1 MNHRERVLSA
11 LSREGYDRIPV
22 RHEAEPVV
30 NSQLMAFFGV
40 SDELSLL
47 DCLGDDLRS
56 IQPVYLGPKS
66 RLHPDGTI
74 EFGWPTRL
82 WPVGARYRYVEVPGG
97 AYAEVVHRPFEG
109 IEDPDELDRFTFP
122 SPDWF
127 DYSTIKAQC
136 QRWGDYARY
145 HGKAGVL
152 DFMNSLS
159 HVRGMENVLMGIAVD
174 DPVLLKLMD
183 IKFKFHLEMV
193 ERVLKAAEGLID
205 IVYCGE
211 DLGTQLAPIIS
222 PRSFDRLFAPKFGE
236 FFDMVHR
243 YGAKTMMHSCGS
255 VRPLLP
261 RLIEIGLDILQVVQ
275 VSAANMDLRELH
287 AEFGSRLNFCS
298 SMCVQTTLINGTV
311 QDVEREVLLR
321 LELFRDGGLILGP
334 SHAIQPSTPL
344 ANILAMYRTAG
355 SLAS

>member
-1 MNHRERVLSA
+1 MTTICGRSSPYTSVQNQAALTAPSA
-11 LSREGYDRIPV
+11 VPYFHV
-22 RHEAEPVV
+22 
-30 NSQLMAFFGV
+30 
-40 SDELSLL
+40 
-47 DCLGDDLRS
+47 
-56 IQPVYLGPKS
+56 
-66 RLHPDGTI
+66 
-74 EFGWPTRL
+74 
-82 WPVGARYRYVEVPGG
+82 PVGARYEYVEFLGRVRR
-97 AYAEVVHRPFEG
+97 VVHRPFEG

-159 HVRGMENVLMGIAVD
+159 HVRGMENVLMGIAVE

-261 RLIEIGLDILQVVQ
+261 RLIEIGLDIPRWS
-275 VSAANMDLRELH
+275 VSAPTWISASCT
-287 AEFGSRLNFCS
+287 EFGSRLNFCS